1 MNIKFCPDMFSQQTS
16 SNMLYSTSCERRK
29 YVEKSQEALY
39 QVRKKLESLHN
50 VLRMYEL
57 QSIETKPLEKQQDS
71 GNKINSVCQNV
82 VDTLVSITT
91 EGDNSW
97 NKNRREFMHFNSD
110 TRNECKEIQQTTS
123 NSSEQYESDETG
135 RSSIIS
141 IQNYTYCVNNIIDP
155 YCSLMENTD
164 LKIPVST
171 SHALGMIPNNQIVY
185 SSVKYEKVPERIY
198 YAISTDSI
206 TGKDVRKKSAMSENF
221 ALLPNVYAQGEQTK
235 SFSSS
240 EQYPVPM
247 ETDEDAIMSPTSSR
261 TEVSKDSEFEDKP
274 TAVLLQEALQFKRA
288 LLTRVELEKVC
299 YADEKTEEGGND
311 STLDHG
317 KYSYFNNNLQS
328 KFLDIISE
336 EQSVS
341 SSTEKTSR
349 TYMFFNLKQDKQI
362 NNNILN
368 LPQQTDVRELNTQK
382 SYMDSVHNLGSPSEY
397 FSFSNIIQEG
407 NEIDNNQVS
416 LLSHSFQKNTS
427 AELINTFDESNE
439 KLMKFAS
446 CLNTTDVTNDE
457 ETCHSYVHEKE
468 SFKEHFARM
477 NDINQF
483 INRNINSV
491 ELFSQNLDEAPL
503 EEKAESSNEN
513 ISSNFFNSE
522 SLKQYGNA
530 STTYAEDNTSSVKL
544 NVSDDD
550 KCIEDRENFMCNPN
564 LTLKRNP
571 GACSLIE
578 QTLVHTNI
586 DDMILNEHPIYNL
599 SPSESKETS
608 VETNMLQDSLTSSI
622 NQSNDSN
629 MLESPSV
636 TILINKS
643 LNEEK
648 LNLDWS
654 NANNDMSDYDV
665 NEQEVKTCSANT
677 ITLQKHDTTNIDNY
691 EETNIHYIQNEQ
703 KYSIAKDS
711 FTNLTKEEIVNEAD
725 YRKSYSNLISPHSSM
740 YFTDEASSSTPKL
753 NNTHS
758 KNLKDYLHSNL
769 YTQSNRGD
777 KSCYEDKSL
786 KNTGNIE
793 APSIFISNESK
804 TMNVTTTIPTDKSSI
819 IVSKSKSNNTQNAI
833 ELYNK
838 VWNENDSFSSKVCTE
853 KTDTTIASETND
865 AKKQNEILNDKSSIS
880 YNDDGNY
887 NTTDN
892 TIPYKYERSGMKNLN
907 VKEYIIAPHQTSP
920 RETKENKVMKKI
932 TTVKS
937 KSHENYSSKSEKLRR
952 ASVLQNIKCLKSDL
966 LATAQNNTENNTNTI
981 YTKLRNL
988 SAEPRRN
995 AKDNI
1000 KLDKKRSRSEV
1011 SCRINDLL
1019 KEDTL
1024 KSQEP
1029 LAATNSNISI
1039 EPLET
1044 KLKSKGIL
1052 KSLSSTPKTSSRSCI
1067 PILKS
1072 RLEAARKS
1080 DNESRPKSPTRGPL
1094 TMTMFWRDN
1103 LCDKNQNIMDDVQV
1117 EGKSKCIEPC
1127 IEEVN
1132 ICGEKKSD
1140 NDSHKQHSTQMS
1152 HVVKNINENTNCNMN
1167 DDIVPQ
1173 EQMVV
1178 YVNIFTKYDH
1188 NTTKI
1193 IDPNKFLEYI
1203 QNRKSSSQKKE
1214 ENQASKNDR
1223 EPPGVSAGIEKD
1235 ITHKIVT
1242 VVSSVING
1250 NELNQTTST
1259 NLPDMKTQSRSLFN
1273 ILSNGKLKNLCFLSV
1288 EQKEIDVTAKPSV
1301 IDTSTSI
1308 SDLENITGTSKNALD
1323 KFQICGTPREL
1334 NNDEYIALLE
1344 ILHQESN
1351 YVHLQELQSVC
1362 KELVSEHRK
1371 I

>member
-1 MNIKFCPDMFSQQTS
+1 MSIKFCPDMFSQQTN
-16 SNMLYSTSCERRK
+16 SNMLYSTPCERRK

-57 QSIETKPLEKQQDS
+57 QSIEAKTLEKQRDS

-91 EGDNSW
+91 EGNNSW
-97 NKNRREFMHFNSD
+97 NKNRREAMHFNND
-110 TRNECKEIQQTTS
+110 TRNDCKEMQQTTS

-164 LKIPVST
+164 SQMPVST
-171 SHALGMIPNNQIVY
+171 SHALEIIPNNQIAY
-185 SSVKYEKVPERIY
+185 SSVKYERVPERIY
-198 YAISTDSI
+198 YTISTDST
-206 TGKDVRKKSAMSENF
+206 TGKDVKKKSAVSENF
-221 ALLPNVYAQGEQTK
+221 ALLPNVYAQTEQTK
-235 SFSSS
+235 SFSFS

-247 ETDEDAIMSPTSSR
+247 ETDEDVIMSPTSSR

-288 LLTRVELEKVC
+288 LLTRVELEKIC
-299 YADEKTEEGGND
+299 YVDEKTEEAGNN

-349 TYMFFNLKQDKQI
+349 TYMFFNLKQDKQL

-368 LPQQTDVRELNTQK
+368 FTQQNDVRELNKQK
-382 SYMDSVHNLGSPSEY
+382 RYLSSAHNLGSPSEY

-407 NEIDNNQVS
+407 NEIDNNQLS
-416 LLSHSFQKNTS
+416 LLSHNFHENVS
-427 AELINTFDESNE
+427 AEVVTTMDESDE
-439 KLMKFAS
+439 KLMKFVS
-446 CLNTTDVTNDE
+446 CLNTTDATNNE
-457 ETCHSYVHEKE
+457 ETYHSYVHEKE

-491 ELFSQNLDEAPL
+491 ELFSQDLDEAPL
-503 EEKAESSNEN
+503 EEKAKNSNEN
-513 ISSNFFNSE
+513 ISSNFLNSE
-522 SLKQYGNA
+522 SLKHYGNVA
-530 STTYAEDNTSSVKL
+530 GSINADDNTSSVKL

-550 KCIEDRENFMCNPN
+550 KCIEDQNFMCNPN

-578 QTLVHTNI
+578 QTLVHTDM

-599 SPSESKETS
+599 TPSESKETS
-608 VETNMLQDSLTSSI
+608 IETNLLQDSLTSSI

-629 MLESPSV
+629 IPEPPSV

-643 LNEEK
+643 LNEKK
-648 LNLDWS
+648 LNLDWL
-654 NANNDMSDYDV
+654 NVNNDISDYDV
-665 NEQEVKTCSANT
+665 NEQEVKTCSTNT
-677 ITLQKHDTTNIDNY
+677 ITLQKHDTVNINKY
-691 EETNIHYIQNEQ
+691 EETNIHYTQNEQ
-703 KYSIAKDS
+703 KHSIAKDS
-711 FTNLTKEEIVNEAD
+711 FTNLAKEELINEAD
-725 YRKSYSNLISPHSSM
+725 YYKSYSNLISPHSSM
-740 YFTDEASSSTPKL
+740 YFTDEASSSITKL

-758 KNLKDYLHSNL
+758 KNLKDYLHPNFH
-769 YTQSNRGD
+769 TQSNKED
-777 KSCYEDKSL
+777 KSCYEDESL
-786 KNTGNIE
+786 KNTGNTE
-793 APSIFISNESK
+793 APSIFVSNKSE
-804 TMNVTTTIPTDKSSI
+804 TMNVTGTVHNDKSSI
-819 IVSKSKSNNTQNAI
+819 KVSKNKTDDTQNAI
-833 ELYNK
+833 EFYNK
-838 VWNENDSFSSKVCTE
+838 VWNENDSFSSKVYIE
-853 KTDTTIASETND
+853 KTTTTLANETNGT
-865 AKKQNEILNDKSSIS
+865 KKQNEISSIS

-887 NTTDN
+887 NTIDN
-892 TIPYKYERSGMKNLN
+892 TIPCSYASSGMEKLN
-907 VKEYIIAPHQTSP
+907 MKEYIIASPQTSP
-920 RETKENKVMKKI
+920 RETKENNVMKKI

-966 LATAQNNTENNTNTI
+966 LATAQTKTENNTNTI

-995 AKDNI
+995 TKDNI
-1000 KLDKKRSRSEV
+1000 TLGKKRSRSEV
-1011 SCRINDLL
+1011 SSRTNELL

-1024 KSQEP
+1024 KS
-1029 LAATNSNISI
+1029 LTATNSNNSI
-1039 EPLET
+1039 EPLEIT
-1044 KLKSKGIL
+1044 LKSKGNL

-1080 DNESRPKSPTRGPL
+1080 DNESRPKSPMRGPL
-1094 TMTMFWRDN
+1094 TMTMFWGDN
-1103 LCDKNQNIMDDVQV
+1103 LCDKNPNLMDDIQV

-1127 IEEVN
+1127 IEETN
-1132 ICGEKKSD
+1132 ICVEKKSEND
-1140 NDSHKQHSTQMS
+1140 NYKQHSTQMS
-1152 HVVKNINENTNCNMN
+1152 HVVQNINIDSNINNN
-1167 DDIVPQ
+1167 IVPQ
-1173 EQMVV
+1173 EQMVL
-1178 YVNIFTKYDH
+1178 YVNIFTNTYDH

-1203 QNRKSSSQKKE
+1203 QNRKLSSQKEE
-1214 ENQASKNDR
+1214 ENQASKNDG
-1223 EPPGVSAGIEKD
+1223 EHPGVSPGVEKD
-1235 ITHKIVT
+1235 MMHKIVT

-1259 NLPDMKTQSRSLFN
+1259 NLSGVKTQTHSLFN

-1288 EQKEIDVTAKPSV
+1288 EQREIDVTAKPSV

-1308 SDLENITGTSKNALD
+1308 SDLGNITGTSKNALD

-1334 NNDEYIALLE
+1334 NNDEYMALLE
-1344 ILHQESN
+1344 ILHQEPN

-1362 KELVSEHRK
+1362 KELVSKHRK